1 MRILLRCAED
11 MNEESCVQDI
21 LDPDDVDPTDPTAD
35 DRADPP
41 LQAEKK
47 HKKVRMVIELL

>member
-1 MRILLRCAED
+1 MRILLRWAED
-11 MNEESCVQDI
+11 MKEESCVHDI

-41 LQAEKK
+41 LQRKEETRGSL
-47 HKKVRMVIELL
+47 V